1 MHLLSGD
8 QVLLLVLVVVS
19 SVTYEIRSNDYAND
33 DSDADLAA
41 CTARVT

>member
-1 MHLLSGD
+1 MVHLPSGG
-8 QVLLLVLVVVS
+8 QVLLLVVVVS
-19 SVTYEIRSNDYAND
+19 SVTYEIHSNDYAND